1 MEGCGRGY
9 MIILTLKER
18 QFIDEAVLRF
28 GDDRERVVWR
38 DWKLAH
44 PAIRYEPAGSD
55 DDGSGRM
62 PSGIAE
68 MMTTALARFERF
80 LHTRIASVE
89 VSDDEAGALCND
101 LAEINSIVDAI
112 RAAT

>member
-1 MEGCGRGY
+1 

-44 PAIRYEPAGSD
+44 PAVRYDPGGPD

-68 MMTTALARFERF
+68 MMTTTLNRFERF
-80 LHTRIASVE
+80 LQTRIDSVE
-89 VSDDEAGALCND
+89 VSDDEAAMLCND
-101 LAEINSIVDAI
+101 LADINSTVDAI

>member
-1 MEGCGRGY
+1 

-18 QFIDEAVLRF
+18 QFLDEAVLKF
-28 GDDRERVVWR
+28 GDDRERIVWR
-38 DWKLAH
+38 DWKLSH
-44 PAIRYEPAGSD
+44 PAVRYDPAGPV

-68 MMTTALARFERF
+68 TMTTALARLERF
-80 LHTRIASVE
+80 LQTRINSVE
-89 VSDDEAGALCND
+89 VSDDEAAMLCND
-101 LAEINSIVDAI
+101 LAEINSTVDAI